1 LKPRSNQPSGPLLRA
16 GDRVRVV
23 APAGP
28 VEPDL
33 LAAGIARLRS
43 WDLDV
48 TVAAHVTDRHP
59 ALRYLAGTDTDRAAD
74 LLQAWCDPRVDA
86 VWCALGGYGCVRL
99 LPYLDW
105 PALAAAPK
113 TLIGSS
119 DVTALHHAL
128 TAGLGIP
135 TVFGPMAASRMFSQ
149 DAATRDNLRRCL
161 LDPGPHVI
169 TGQDAQPLCA
179 ATGGVA
185 HGVTS
190 GGTASM
196 LAALAGVPGP
206 AGLPPPAGAIL
217 LLEDITESPY
227 RLDRI
232 LTQLTLAGW
241 LDRVAG
247 IALGSW
253 TGCGPLSELR
263 AMLTDRLAGLG
274 VPVAWGLR
282 FGHCEG
288 QASIRLGVPAV
299 LNADAGTLT
308 VG

>member
-1 LKPRSNQPSGPLLRA
+1 LTSPQSRPLLRA
-16 GDRVRVV
+16 GDRVRVI

-28 VEPDL
+28 VAPEL
-33 LAAGIARLRS
+33 LTAGIALLRS

-48 TVAAHVTDRHP
+48 TVAQHVTDHHP
-59 ALRYLAGTDTDRAAD
+59 TLRYLAGTDTGRAED
-74 LLQAWCDPRVDA
+74 LLQAWCDPLVDA
-86 VWCALGGYGCVRL
+86 VHCALGGYGCLRL
-99 LPYLDW
+99 LPHLDW
-105 PALAAAPK
+105 SALAAAAPK
-113 TLIGSS
+113 PLIGSS
-119 DVTALHHAL
+119 DVTVLHHAF
-128 TAGLGIP
+128 TATLGVP
-135 TVFGPMAASRMFSQ
+135 TVFGPMAASRMFTH
-149 DAATRDNLRRCL
+149 DPATGDNLRRCL
-161 LDPGPHVI
+161 FGA
-169 TGQDAQPLCA
+169 GQDVLSGPDAGPLTP

-196 LAALAGVPGP
+196 LAALAGAPGP
-206 AGLPPPAGAIL
+206 LGGPPPDGAIL

-253 TGCGPLSELR
+253 TACGPLPELR
-263 AMLTDRLAGLG
+263 AMLTDRLGGLG
-274 VPVAWGLR
+274 VPVAWGLT

-288 QASIRLGVPAV
+288 QASIRLGVPSV
-299 LNADAGTLT
+299 LDADTGTLT

>member
-1 LKPRSNQPSGPLLRA
+1 LSGPQLSGPLLRA

-28 VEPDL
+28 VSEDL
-33 LAAGIARLRS
+33 LAAGVGWLRS
-43 WDLDV
+43 WGLDV
-48 TVAAHVTDRHP
+48 SVAAHVTDRHP
-59 ALRYLAGTDTDRAAD
+59 TLRYLAGTDTDRAAD
-74 LLQAWCDPRVDA
+74 LLQAWCDPQVDA
-86 VWCALGGYGCVRL
+86 VHCALGGYGCLRL
-99 LPYLDW
+99 LPHLDW
-105 PALAAAPK
+105 AALAAVAPK
-113 TLIGSS
+113 PLIGSS
-119 DVTALHHAL
+119 DVTVLHHAF
-128 TAGLGIP
+128 TAALGVP
-135 TVFGPMAASRMFSQ
+135 TVFGPMTASRMFTE
-149 DAATRDNLRRCL
+149 DTATREGLRQCL
-161 LDPGPHVI
+161 FQAGPHVV
-169 TGQDAQPLCA
+169 TGQAPLSA
-179 ATGGVA
+179 ATGGTA
-185 HGVTS
+185 RGVTS

-206 AGLPPPAGAIL
+206 AGRPPPDGAIL

-232 LTQLTLAGW
+232 LTQLGIAGW
-241 LDRVAG
+241 LDRAAG

-253 TGCGPLSELR
+253 TGCGPLPELR
-263 AMLTDRLAGLG
+263 AMLTDLLGGLG

-299 LNADAGTLT
+299 LDADTGTLT

>member
-1 LKPRSNQPSGPLLRA
+1 VNGPLLRA

-28 VEPDL
+28 VNPDL
-33 LAAGIARLRS
+33 LAAGLSWLRS

-48 TVAAHVTDRHP
+48 SVAAHVTDRHP
-59 ALRYLAGTDTDRAAD
+59 TLRYLAGTDADRAAD

-86 VWCALGGYGCVRL
+86 VCCALGGYGCLRL
-99 LPYLDW
+99 LPHLDW
-105 PALAAAPK
+105 STLAAAAPK
-113 TLIGSS
+113 PLIGSS
-119 DVTALHHAL
+119 DVTVLHHAF
-128 TAGLGIP
+128 TTRGVP
-135 TVFGPMAASRMFSQ
+135 TVFGPMTASRMFTE
-149 DAATRDNLRRCL
+149 DTVTRENLRRCL
-161 LDPGPHVI
+161 FEAGPYVI
-169 TGQDAQPLCA
+169 GGDAAEPLGA

-196 LAALAGVPGP
+196 LAALAGVAGP
-206 AGLPPPAGAIL
+206 AGAAPPDGAIL

-232 LTQLTLAGW
+232 LTQLILAGW

-253 TGCGPLSELR
+253 TGCGPLPELR
-263 AMLTDRLAGLG
+263 AMLTDRLGCLG
-274 VPVAWGLR
+274 VPVVWGLR

-299 LNADAGTLT
+299 LNADTGTLT